1 MKNVYL
7 VVEGVHDAAFIG
19 RLLTKHAKLAQ
30 IKEQTKLPPG
40 WQTFVDNF
48 KWPTRNRQGVLDI
61 SRLAVPAP
69 LFFGHPQHDLM
80 VAVSNAEGI
89 ANLAARL
96 ESDLEQILLGKLV
109 LDGVGVVLDS
119 DEEDAQ
125 ARLSKLLAE
134 LRARDVQIPIPD
146 KPELGVVK
154 HGKPRFGVFAM
165 PSPTRKGTL
174 EDLLLD
180 CAQAVYPKLLTQAQG
195 LVDRRSEFLQELEA
209 DETKLLENKPAGRK
223 KATVGVMGAFLK
235 PGKAIQ
241 NSIHDHRWVSK
252 ETLSLPQLAP
262 LVTFLDALL
271 DAAQGRRAV

>member
-48 KWPTRNRQGVLDI
+48 GWPTRNRQGVLDI

-146 KPELGVVK
+146 KPELEWSSTASRVLACLRCR
-154 HGKPRFGVFAM
+154 HQRE
-165 PSPTRKGTL
+165 KGRWKT
-174 EDLLLD
+174 
-180 CAQAVYPKLLTQAQG
+180 CSSTAHK
-195 LVDRRSEFLQELEA
+195 RSIRSF
-209 DETKLLENKPAGRK
+209 
-223 KATVGVMGAFLK
+223 
-235 PGKAIQ
+235 
-241 NSIHDHRWVSK
+241 
-252 ETLSLPQLAP
+252 
-262 LVTFLDALL
+262 
-271 DAAQGRRAV
+271 